1 MIDIK
6 VSAKEKAAAKQLR
19 EKTKAAYHL
28 DVSIDVLGARALV
41 LPIMDE
47 EEKESLILIDE
58 ATKQE
63 LKGNGLQRA
72 IVKSVG
78 QEVNMVV
85 PGDIVFVYP
94 NQFEATI
101 ALNGVG
107 YLVYQERALVAK
119 DKTPVIP
126 SSILL

>member
-6 VSAKEKAAAKQLR
+6 LSAEEKAAAKELR
-19 EKTKAAYHL
+19 QKTQEAYHL
-28 DVSIDVLGARALV
+28 DVSIDVLGTRALL
-41 LPIMDE
+41 LPIME

-58 ATKQE
+58 KIKDE

-78 QEVNMVV
+78 SAVSMVV

-119 DKTPVIP
+119 DKVPVIP
-126 SSILL
+126 FSIQA